1 MPRPANP
8 LTKYQQGTASPLDR
22 IEHFLAYWADQTPQ
36 ADAALD
42 AGQCLSY
49 ADLAE
54 RVYAA
59 AHVLQANGV
68 RDGDVIA
75 VLAPPSIDFLI
86 LFLATHQCGATW
98 LGLNP
103 KYTRHELADVLCDA
117 KPSLVIARQVMAG
130 RHYGEDLADVAALAE
145 MADSQFFWLGEAQD
159 PGNFPAFAPQPLSAE
174 AQRQMRTRPAPANAI
189 AALVYTS
196 GSTGKPKAAC
206 LSHQALIKGA
216 QVRSRVWKVTP
227 FRTINNLPINHIGCL
242 GDLVCT
248 CLVSGGA
255 QVFLEKFSA
264 AGTLDAIERHRLTFW
279 YQAPAMFQMCLDDP
293 RAATMD
299 WSHLQAAIWSGGRAS
314 DALIDAMARVA
325 KKLAVDYSMTESVGA
340 VTLSELTDDLTSLR
354 QSVGWP
360 DPDRTLRLVD
370 PDTAAPVAAG
380 EVGEVQI
387 KDPWMFSG
395 YRKPQANEGA
405 FSADGW
411 FKTGDLAV
419 ENPDGSWRIA
429 GRCKE
434 MFKSGGYNV
443 YPREVEQVLESHPD
457 VRQVAVV
464 DVPDPLYGEVGVA
477 FVALHGAGT
486 DDSTLLHYCRERL
499 ANYKIPKRLVFME
512 TLPMLP
518 IGKVDKAA
526 LKVQA
531 KGLGQPLAV

>member
-1 MPRPANP
+1 MSRPENP
-8 LTKYQQGTASPLDR
+8 LTKYNQGAESPLDR
-22 IEHFLAYWADQTPQ
+22 IEHFLAYWADQTPE
-36 ADAALD
+36 ADAAID

-49 ADLAE
+49 AALAR
-54 RVYAA
+54 RVDAA
-59 AHVLQANGV
+59 AHALQASGV

-75 VLAPPSIDFLI
+75 VLAPPSIDFLV
-86 LFLATHQCGATW
+86 LFLAAHQSGATW

-117 KPSLVIARQVMAG
+117 KPTLVIARQVMAG
-130 RHYGEDLADVAALAE
+130 RHYGDDLAYVAALTG
-145 MADSQFFWLGEAQD
+145 MAGSQFFWLGETRD
-159 PGNFPAFAPQPLSAE
+159 WSDFPVFAPPPLRAE
-174 AQRQMRTRPAPANAI
+174 DQHRARDDKAPKNAI

-196 GSTGKPKAAC
+196 GSTGQPKAAC

-227 FRTINNLPINHIGCL
+227 FRTINNLPVNHIGCL

-264 AGTLDAIERHRLTFW
+264 DGTLDAIERHKLTFW

-314 DALIDAMARVA
+314 DALIDAMAKVA
-325 KKLAVDYSMTESVGA
+325 GKLAVDYSMTESVGA
-340 VTLSELTDDLTSLR
+340 VTLSELTNDLALLR

-360 DPDRTLRLVD
+360 DPGRILRLVD
-370 PDTAAPVAAG
+370 PDTAAPVALG

-405 FSADGW
+405 FSPDGW
-411 FKTGDLAV
+411 FRTGDLVV

-443 YPREVEQVLESHPD
+443 YPREVEQVIESHPD
-457 VRQVAVV
+457 VGQVAVV
-464 DVPDPLYGEVGVA
+464 DVPDPLFGEVGVA
-477 FVALHGAGT
+477 FVALNGAGT
-486 DDSTLLHYCRERL
+486 DVPTLVQYCRERL
-499 ANYKIPKRLVFME
+499 ANYKIPKRLVIVE
-512 TLPMLP
+512 ALPMLP

-526 LKVQA
+526 LKAQA
-531 KGLGQPLAV
+531 KVLTQALAG